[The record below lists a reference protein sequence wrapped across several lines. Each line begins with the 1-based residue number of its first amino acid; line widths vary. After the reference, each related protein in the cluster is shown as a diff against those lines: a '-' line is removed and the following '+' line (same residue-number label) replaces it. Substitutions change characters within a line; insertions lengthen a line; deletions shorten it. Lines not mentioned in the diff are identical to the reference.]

1 MLSKKVLFSF
11 PVTLLSLVIVI
22 GGIEFFIRLT
32 FRAFALSPTLHAI
45 IDALIL
51 VVVVTLV
58 MCLYIIGRRQA
69 EDALRESE
77 ERYRALLELS
87 AEVGEAVVM
96 LQNTGKGN
104 AIHTFVSDAWPR
116 ITGYSRQELLGMSWF
131 DLLHPGYR
139 EAVIERYRR
148 RIDGETIT
156 GLFEFSIVRK
166 DGIEVPIEIIAG
178 QTVYRGKF
186 ALVVYARGITER
198 QQAEEEIRK
207 FKAITDGANYGI
219 AMVDAKDGRIV
230 YTNESFAAMH
240 GYTPG
245 QLIGSHYAVMF
256 TEEQVKDA
264 DSLRNQLLS
273 TGKPLTVE
281 LERKKKDGTVF
292 PTITQT
298 IVVKDDKGKPLYI
311 ADTVID
317 ITERKWAEAELQ
329 ASEEKF
335 RSVTETA
342 GDAIISMDSHG
353 EIVQWNYAA
362 ENIFGYLADEM
373 FGRPLTTLIPERFR
387 QRYLE
392 LVHPVISGETYQ
404 TPGKTIQVTGLRK
417 DGSEFPAEL
426 SLSLWTT
433 GEEIFFTSIIADI
446 TERWLR
452 ESELQEKTRQLI
464 EASNAKSEFL
474 AHMSHELRT
483 PLNVIIGFS
492 ELLADEVPGKVN
504 REQKQCLS
512 DIMNSGHN
520 LLGLINDILD
530 LSRIES
536 GKIELKLRNVSLS
549 AIIESLK
556 TELMPILA
564 QKKHDL
570 VIEVAT
576 ELPFV
581 HADKAMVKQ
590 LLTNLL
596 SNSIKFT
603 PDGGRLCVEAVP
615 ENNHCRVSVID
626 NGMGIRKKDRI
637 KIFDSFYQVKSSSAG
652 NTGGTGLGLAIAR
665 QIVEMHG
672 GRIWVES
679 NPGAGSRFSFTLPLA
694 HARRNFPGGK

>member
-1 MLSKKVLFSF
+1 MKSVIVKRKIILLAIALGLLFWFLDSVGDAF
-11 PVTLLSLVIVI
+11 LFREGTLTQAVFSPGPVETYMRLLVIAFLI
-22 GGIEFFIRLT
+22 GFGVYTQLSVNRRLRMET
-32 FRAFALSPTLHAI
+32 
-45 IDALIL
+45 
-51 VVVVTLV
+51 
-58 MCLYIIGRRQA
+58 
-69 EDALRESE
+69 ALRQSE
-77 ERYRALLELS
+77 QRYRTLLELN

-104 AIHTFVSDAWPR
+104 AIHTFVSDAWPH
-116 ITGYSRQELLGMSWF
+116 ITGYSREELLGMSWF
-131 DLLHPGYR
+131 DLLQPGYR
-139 EAVIERYRR
+139 ETVMERYRR
-148 RIDGETIT
+148 RIDGETIP

-166 DGIEVPIEIIAG
+166 DGTEVPIEIIAG
-178 QTVYRGKF
+178 QTVYRGEF

-198 QQAEEEIRK
+198 KR
-207 FKAITDGANYGI
+207 
-219 AMVDAKDGRIV
+219 
-230 YTNESFAAMH
+230 
-240 GYTPG
+240 
-245 QLIGSHYAVMF
+245 
-256 TEEQVKDA
+256 
-264 DSLRNQLLS
+264 
-273 TGKPLTVE
+273 
-281 LERKKKDGTVF
+281 
-292 PTITQT
+292 
-298 IVVKDDKGKPLYI
+298 
-311 ADTVID
+311 
-317 ITERKWAEAELQ
+317 AEAELR

-342 GDAIISMDSHG
+342 ADAIISTDIHG

-373 FGRPLTTLIPERFR
+373 LGRSLTTLIPERFR

-426 SLSLWTT
+426 SLSFWTT

-512 DIMNSGHN
+512 EIMNSGHN

-536 GKIELKLRNVSLS
+536 GKMELKLRNVSLF

-556 TELMPILA
+556 SELMPILA
-564 QKKHDL
+564 QKKQDL
-570 VIEVAT
+570 AIKVAT
-576 ELPFV
+576 GLPFV
-581 HADKAMVKQ
+581 RADKARVKQ

-603 PDGGRLCVEAVP
+603 PDGGRLCVEAVL
-615 ENNHCRVSVID
+615 ENNHCRISVID
-626 NGMGIRKKDRI
+626 NGIGIRKKDRV

-652 NTGGTGLGLAIAR
+652 STGGTGLGLAIAR